1 MTSALGLSARGAC
14 VGGPRGKARHPD
26 AFLLPSSA
34 PGLRTQG
41 HPAYAQIDVAVAAA
55 QTSVLLK
62 GITNPR
68 IVEGFI
74 DYRGQGMGQRLDMW
88 HSTVEWLSRQLP
100 NIEWIL
106 PQAEARPVTYS
117 HGQLRPSWFNIST
130 LPPGYTEWDEV
141 NVSRSVNLV
150 ESIIQSEIH
159 GGVDSRKIVL
169 MGFSQGAALSLM
181 VALTSLHELG
191 GVASLSGWI
200 PHNAREHIIHSEPSL
215 PVFWGYGR
223 ADTEIPPY
231 HSEESMGFLRDVM
244 RLPMHLLTYRR
255 YDNLAHTVNVTFSSR
270 LAPIILPA
278 ALAGSWSVCQL
289 GLSTSRQS
297 KIPYSLLAHRL
308 PTLRRS
314 VFSMG
319 RPLSFLNVTSEPI
332 HIPERMEIR
341 LTDVEDQLCTLLDE
355 CTKYLAES
363 QGTNTSCRIAGGW
376 VRDKLL
382 GSQSND
388 IDIALTDMMGY
399 PFAVEFSRYAQ
410 KAKKIS
416 VKEVTT
422 VKGNPGQSKH
432 LETAKTAVLGL
443 ELDFVNLR
451 AEEYAEGSRIPTKV
465 VCTFDIIESRILS
478 VIFAG
483 HQSYGTPEQDALRR
497 DTTINS
503 LFYNVHSREVEDYC
517 GRGLE
522 DLRKGLIRTP
532 LPPRQTFLDD
542 PLRVVRCI
550 RFASRFGFKMVPELQ
565 DSARDYEIQTAI
577 AQKIT
582 RERVGEEID
591 KMMRGTHLIDSLA
604 LSTTIFYIP
613 PSITLSSTPSSSRI
627 SVAAAAILRT
637 FLTPVTALFEHPPL
651 HPLFLSH
658 TSSQSISARLYL
670 ACALSP
676 YRGLTYTDHKGKTH
690 LAVEAAIREGLK
702 IGTKN
707 HYLDGIPHLFN
718 AAELLKEPRLEKFH
732 GPDERVAIGLLLR
745 NPAVHN
751 PLMDSH
757 WTVSLLFSLVQE
769 LTLLYDA
776 GNDNFDVGKA
786 AGCIDVHNAFVNR
799 VVELGLDKDVDS
811 KPILDGR
818 EVAAVLDARKPGPW
832 MAQVMSRVVEWQL
845 GHPEGSK
852 AECSEWLKA
861 ERDAGKLVLEDP
873 PFAGGKRGK
882 HSDQAG
888 SKKSKR

>member
-1 MTSALGLSARGAC
+1 
-14 VGGPRGKARHPD
+14 
-26 AFLLPSSA
+26 
-34 PGLRTQG
+34 
-41 HPAYAQIDVAVAAA
+41 
-55 QTSVLLK
+55 
-62 GITNPR
+62 
-68 IVEGFI
+68 
-74 DYRGQGMGQRLDMW
+74 
-88 HSTVEWLSRQLP
+88 
-100 NIEWIL
+100 
-106 PQAEARPVTYS
+106 
-117 HGQLRPSWFNIST
+117 
-130 LPPGYTEWDEV
+130 
-141 NVSRSVNLV
+141 
-150 ESIIQSEIH
+150 
-159 GGVDSRKIVL
+159 
-169 MGFSQGAALSLM
+169 
-181 VALTSLHELG
+181 
-191 GVASLSGWI
+191 
-200 PHNAREHIIHSEPSL
+200 
-215 PVFWGYGR
+215 
-223 ADTEIPPY
+223 
-231 HSEESMGFLRDVM
+231 
-244 RLPMHLLTYRR
+244 
-255 YDNLAHTVNVTFSSR
+255 
-270 LAPIILPA
+270 
-278 ALAGSWSVCQL
+278 
-289 GLSTSRQS
+289 
-297 KIPYSLLAHRL
+297 
-308 PTLRRS
+308 
-314 VFSMG
+314 MG

-341 LTDVEDQLCTLLDE
+341 LTDVEDRLCTLLDE

-399 PFAVEFSRYAQ
+399 PFAVEFSNYAQ
-410 KAKKIS
+410 KMKHIS

-465 VCTFDIIESRILS
+465 
-478 VIFAG
+478 
-483 HQSYGTPEQDALRR
+483 SYGTPEQDALRR

-550 RFASRFGFKMVPELQ
+550 RFASRFGFTMVPELQ
-565 DSARDYEIQTAI
+565 DSARDSEIQTAI

-591 KMMRGTHLIDSLA
+591 KMMTGHDPFLSIQLIDSLT

-613 PSITLSSTPSSSRI
+613 PSITLSSTPLSSRI

-637 FLTPVTALFEHPPL
+637 FLTPKTALFEHPPL
-651 HPLFLSH
+651 HPLFFSH
-658 TSSQSISARLYL
+658 SSSPSISARLYL
-670 ACALSP
+670 ACALSL

-690 LAVEAAIREGLK
+690 PAVEAAIREGLK
-702 IGTKN
+702 VGTKN
-707 HYLDGIPHLFN
+707 HYLDGIPQLFH
-718 AAELLKEPRLEKFH
+718 AAELLKEPRLEKFQ
-732 GPDERVAIGLLLR
+732 GPDERITIGLLLR
-745 NPAVHN
+745 NQAVHN
-751 PLMDSH
+751 PLMDSY
-757 WTVSLLFSLVQE
+757 WTVSLLFSLVQD

-776 GNDNFDVGKA
+776 ANDNFDVEKA
-786 AGCIDVHNAFVNR
+786 AGCIDVYNAFVTR
-799 VVELGLDKDVDS
+799 VVELGLDKDVDA

-818 EVAAVLDARKPGPW
+818 EVVAVLDARKPGPW

-861 ERDAGKLVLEDP
+861 ERDAGKLLLEDP

-882 HSDQAG
+882 HSDQGG